1 MTQLDRAFARREVG
15 SVRWSLIVGTAMA
28 SILIGGLL
36 IVTSPPPVPE
46 SITIRTD
53 GSLGTFTATGDAVDS
68 ARICAEGAFFEQS
81 PDSPPRRFERILLES
96 RLVCPDGG
104 ADFTIRAEVEK
115 GIWQV
120 VTGNTGADIEG
131 EGRFYPWKRWF
142 GDIESDRTA
151 IYIGEV
157 TLTP

>member
-1 MTQLDRAFARREVG
+1 
-15 SVRWSLIVGTAMA
+15 MA
-28 SILIGGLL
+28 AILIGGLL
-36 IVTSPPPVPE
+36 IVTSPQPVPE
-46 SITIRTD
+46 SIMIRTD

-68 ARICAEGAFFEQS
+68 GRICAEGAFF
-81 PDSPPRRFERILLES
+81 FLES

-104 ADFTIRAEVEK
+104 ADFTIRAEVEEGI

-131 EGRFYPWKRWF
+131 EGRFYPWKRWL
-142 GDIESDRTA
+142 GDIDADRTVM
-151 IYIGEV
+151 YVGEV